1 MERQARLTYSRTCK
15 HQSTNFKHRV
25 NVYLGPESQKTMMTG
40 LHRVSDIFCKI
51 CFKNVG
57 WTYVTKHSNP
67 QLCRSMLMSSQKSTK
82 KESSSLKGPISLKS
96 NLIQAII
103 YRLARSILLK
113 MRIDCTWF
121 MMITKKKKLSYD
133 KKKKIRVLLRVN
145 E

>member
-1 MERQARLTYSRTCK
+1 
-15 HQSTNFKHRV
+15 
-25 NVYLGPESQKTMMTG
+25 
-40 LHRVSDIFCKI
+40 
-51 CFKNVG
+51 
-57 WTYVTKHSNP
+57 
-67 QLCRSMLMSSQKSTK
+67 MLMSSQKSTK